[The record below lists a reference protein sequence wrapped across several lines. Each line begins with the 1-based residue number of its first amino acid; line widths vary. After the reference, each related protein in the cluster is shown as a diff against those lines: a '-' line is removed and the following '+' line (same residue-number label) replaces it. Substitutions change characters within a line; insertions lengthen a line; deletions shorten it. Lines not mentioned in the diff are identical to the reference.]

1 MFYAWAGAPGLR
13 TYGSCTLGS
22 EKEFNGH
29 TTYDGRPA
37 TDRDRV
43 ILTIQT
49 LRNGLIEALHPVS
62 AQLVGD
68 GRIRWSV
75 GSDIASF
82 WRSASKPFQLA
93 VSLGHMRPHTVDSL
107 ADEEL
112 ALGAASHSGEAAH
125 VALVES
131 LLARLGCEED
141 SLQCGA
147 HAPMHEPSAKAL
159 STLRQVHSNC
169 SGKHTFMLAAC
180 AARGFDMDYRPRTH
194 PLQRANAAALD
205 ALAETVHGDGV
216 DGCSI
221 PTFHAP
227 LSAKAR
233 AWAKLSVAM
242 AEHDGYLGRIGWA
255 MSRAPWF
262 VSGTGRLDEAV
273 VRSASE
279 TIAAKVGAEGLF
291 CIALPERREGL
302 AIKVHTGNTDALAVA
317 VHAVLLQHGVR
328 LEAPWPWATVS
339 NVRGAIVGERRA
351 VWA

>member
-1 MFYAWAGAPGLR
+1 
-13 TYGSCTLGS
+13 
-22 EKEFNGH
+22 
-29 TTYDGRPA
+29 
-37 TDRDRV
+37 
-43 ILTIQT
+43 
-49 LRNGLIEALHPVS
+49 
-62 AQLVGD
+62 
-68 GRIRWSV
+68 
-75 GSDIASF
+75 
-82 WRSASKPFQLA
+82 
-93 VSLGHMRPHTVDSL
+93 MRPDAVDPL
-107 ADEEL
+107 TDEEL
-112 ALGAASHSGEAAH
+112 ALGAASHSGEAGH

-131 LLARLGCEED
+131 LLSRLGCKED
-141 SLQCGA
+141 ALQCGA
-147 HAPMHEPSAKAL
+147 HSPMHEPSARAL
-159 STLRQVHSNC
+159 STPRQVHSNC

-180 AARGFDMDYRPRTH
+180 AAQGFDTDYRPTTH

-242 AEHDGYLGRIGWA
+242 AEHDGHLGRIGWA
-255 MSRAPWF
+255 MFRAPWF

-273 VRSASE
+273 MRTASE
-279 TIAAKVGAEGLF
+279 PMAAKVGAEGLF
-291 CIALPERREGL
+291 CIALPKRRQGL
-302 AIKVHTGNTDALAVA
+302 AIKVHTGNADALAVA

-328 LEAPWPWATVS
+328 LEAPWPWAAVS